1 MKTLGATTLLLLL
14 VSASHAEEPATTT
27 APTPA
32 TSASAEATPAASSD
46 SALVRASKAGAGRTK
61 TSRKVI
67 TNADV
72 KKSRGKLIPVTTKPA
87 APAAET
93 KKTLFEQQD
102 DQRRARAQADILVA
116 DAQKKVQ
123 ELEKELR
130 RIEQSYYDSND
141 PMYRDDVI
149 QKSFNQTKRQLDD
162 ARKQLADA
170 RDLRGKAE
178 PPN

>member
-1 MKTLGATTLLLLL
+1 MRIIAVGGLMLLL
-14 VSASHAEEPATTT
+14 AMGGRAEEPQATSTAPATTT
-27 APTPA
+27 AQ
-32 TSASAEATPAASSD
+32 D
-46 SALVRASKAGAGRTK
+46 SPLVRASKTASRKKST
-61 TSRKVI
+61 RKVI

-72 KKSRGKLIPVTTKPA
+72 KKSRGKLIPTTTKPA
-87 APAAET
+87 AAAAEA
-93 KKTLFEQQD
+93 KPAPLDQQEA
-102 DQRRARAQADILVA
+102 QRPTRQQADLLVQA
-116 DAQKKVQ
+116 AQKKVQ

-170 RDLRGKAE
+170 RDLVGKAE